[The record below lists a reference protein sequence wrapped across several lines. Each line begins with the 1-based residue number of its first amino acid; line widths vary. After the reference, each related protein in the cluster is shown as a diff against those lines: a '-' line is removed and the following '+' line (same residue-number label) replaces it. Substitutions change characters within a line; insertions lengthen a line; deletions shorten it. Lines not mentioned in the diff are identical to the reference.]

1 MKRAVLFDLDG
12 TLLDTVPD
20 IRLSLNETLAKFGHG
35 GLTLDETRAYVGN
48 GARKLVERALPA
60 GSGGVDAVCADFRA
74 RYAASANMLTRPYEG
89 MPALISSLKA
99 RGIGCAVVTNKPA
112 EAALATVEK
121 FFGGLFDVVCGDSGA
136 FPVKPDPAPALFAAQ
151 KMGARAEQCV
161 FVGDGE
167 TDVETARNAGMG
179 GVFVLWGYRTREQL
193 AAAGATRF
201 ARNAAELSAILL
213 CLLCVE

>member
-1 MKRAVLFDLDG
+1 MKGAVLFDLDG

-20 IRLSLNETLAKFGHG
+20 IRLSLNETLAKFAHR
-35 GLTLDETRAYVGN
+35 GLTLDETRAFVGN

-60 GSGGVDAVCADFRA
+60 GSDVDAVCADFRA

-201 ARNAAELSAILL
+201 ARDAAELSAILSR
-213 CLLCVE
+213 LLCGE